1 MGLSNRYTIRHEATP
16 ALIALLT
23 QTTLGTNGARYRHL
37 DTKTR
42 IFEADN
48 PTFISLERDGKV
60 QGNITLCNRGKR
72 FYVRYFAFANQKQ
85 ASKNVNKHGKRNSR
99 LKFEM
104 ASFFDD
110 ILDGKIEN
118 TEVPDALYAYIDPA
132 NERSKW
138 MAEQFGFRTEA
149 QLISQSFSRTKPRK
163 QERVSLIDNQEMIDS
178 CLEKIRQTHAYFI
191 EDHAK
196 RGPYY
201 AKFDENGEIVAFAK
215 ITRANWVI
223 ERLPGLLGGLFTHL
237 IKYTPGIRRIVKPEH
252 HQFLVP
258 ESVWVKDNRP
268 NDLSDLLEGILAAEE
283 VNMMIWFVDRR
294 ESLWRETRQLIDWGL
309 FHKMTPQPI
318 VDVVVL
324 RKNPLKMDELRNKPI
339 FVAGWDMV

>member
-1 MGLSNRYTIRHEATP
+1 MGLSNRYTVRHEATP
-16 ALIALLT
+16 ALIDLLT

-60 QGNITLCNRGKR
+60 QGNITFCNRGLR
-72 FYVRYFAFANQKQ
+72 YYVRYFAFANQKQ
-85 ASKNVNKHGKRNSR
+85 ASKQVNKMAKRNSK
-99 LKFEM
+99 LKLEM
-104 ASFFDD
+104 ASFFDE
-110 ILDGKIEN
+110 ILDGNMGPAPE
-118 TEVPDALYAYIDPA
+118 AFYAFIDPA

-149 QLISQSFSRTKPRK
+149 QLISQSFSRTKPK
-163 QERVSLIDNQEMIDS
+163 SQSDVALIEDETAINRHLD
-178 CLEKIRQTHAYFI
+178 KIRSTHAYFV
-191 EDHAK
+191 EEHAK

-201 AKFDENGEIVAFAK
+201 AKFNEEGEVIAFAK
-215 ITRANWVI
+215 ITKANWVI
-223 ERLPGLLGGLFTHL
+223 ERLPGMLGGLFTHL
-237 IKYTPGIRRIVKPEH
+237 IKVTPGIRKIVKPEN

-258 ESVWVKDNRP
+258 ESVWVKDNNP
-268 NDLSDLLEGILAAEE
+268 AALSSLFEGILAHEQ
-283 VNMMIWFVDRR
+283 VNMLIWFVDRR
-294 ESLWRETRQLIDWGL
+294 EMLWRESHRMVDWGL